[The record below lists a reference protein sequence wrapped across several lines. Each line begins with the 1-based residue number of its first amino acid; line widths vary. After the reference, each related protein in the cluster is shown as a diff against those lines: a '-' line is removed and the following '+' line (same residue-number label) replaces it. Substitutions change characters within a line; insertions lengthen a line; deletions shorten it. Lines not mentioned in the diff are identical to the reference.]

1 MTQDT
6 SATRLEDL
14 KKCKTL
20 CEFVPL
26 RARQIPQT
34 VALRQYDR
42 KEKAWKDVTYASLDK
57 QITAWRRALE
67 ALHLERG
74 ARVAILLNNSVDAV
88 LADQAVLANGLI
100 PVPLHAIDT
109 PGSSAFILIDSQSSA
124 LIANKA
130 DRWGLIEKT
139 NVPMPDLKHV
149 ILTEETGIN
158 EKDEH
163 RQILSKDIWLASG
176 KDIQELPEGPKSED
190 LAAIVYT
197 SGTTGRPKGVMLTH
211 HNVVENVI
219 STLIHI
225 APAPKPG
232 YIFLSFLP
240 LSHTF
245 ERTAG
250 YYLALGMGCTITYN
264 RSIMLLAEDL
274 RTVKPDV
281 LISVPRIYEK
291 IYARINEQLGKKP
304 AIARW
309 LFNCAVNVGWR
320 KFCAENKLPVPKS
333 PWQFADSFTGP
344 ILKKL
349 VADKVLEQFGGNLK
363 VAIAGGAA
371 LNGKVARVFGG
382 LGLAPIQGYGMT
394 EASPIIAGNSLT
406 LNQPDTVGKLF
417 SNLQMRLAP
426 ETHEIQIRGSSIM
439 KGYWKRPE
447 DTARVLDSEGWLSTG
462 DVGEINETGLLR
474 IKGRIKEIIVT
485 STGEKVPPVDLELAL
500 ETDPLF
506 SQAYVVGENKP
517 FISAVTVLN
526 PEEWKKLA
534 AELKVSASEASLKLT
549 SVRTA
554 ILKRVKSAAADFPH
568 YALPRKVL
576 LTLKP
581 WTIEN
586 GLLTPTLKLKRTPLA
601 KFFKKEIDEI
611 YEKHDK

>member
-14 KKCKTL
+14 KKCQTL

-42 KEKAWKDVTYASLDK
+42 KAKAWEDVTYTSLDK

-100 PVPLHAIDT
+100 PVPLHAIDP
-109 PGSSAFILIDSQSSA
+109 PGSSAFVLIDSQSST
-124 LIANKA
+124 LITNKA

-149 ILTEETGIN
+149 ILTEETGIS

-176 KDIQELPEGPKSED
+176 KDIQELPEGPKPED

-219 STLIHI
+219 ATLIHI

-232 YIFLSFLP
+232 YVFLSFLP

-309 LFNCAVNVGWR
+309 LFNCAVSVGWR
-320 KFCAENKLPVPKS
+320 KFCAENKLPIPKS

-406 LNQPDTVGKLF
+406 INQPDTVGKLF

-462 DVGEINETGLLR
+462 DVGEINESGLLR

-534 AELKVSASEASLKLT
+534 AELKVSANEASLKLT

-554 ILKRVKSAAADFPH
+554 ILKRVKAAAADFPH